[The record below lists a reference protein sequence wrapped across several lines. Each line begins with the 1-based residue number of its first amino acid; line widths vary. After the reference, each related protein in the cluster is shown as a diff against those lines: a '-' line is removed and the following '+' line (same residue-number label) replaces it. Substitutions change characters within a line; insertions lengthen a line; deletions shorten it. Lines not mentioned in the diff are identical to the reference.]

1 MTYKF
6 LYTGKKIDKLFFIY
20 ARFISFEKA
29 DIFGVEVA

>member
-6 LYTGKKIDKLFFIY
+6 LYTGKKIGKLFFIY
-20 ARFISFEKA
+20 AIIVSKA